1 MNLIYSVFVP
11 RAKNVLFQCLKAKI
25 YGTKKHKTLHF
36 LFYFIYWVF
45 SSVGEPEP
53 EAETFYREP
62 ESEPEPV
69 KKYKEPEPLK
79 LI

>member
-1 MNLIYSVFVP
+1 MAQRN
-11 RAKNVLFQCLKAKI
+11 
-25 YGTKKHKTLHF
+25 KKHNIF
-36 LFYFIYWVF
+36 LFYFIHWVF